1 MAERIVDAVQLLK
14 SVFQEIPGTQLSVAQ
29 ASRLTGMDP
38 WLCESVVSALEQA
51 RVLKRTR
58 DGRHLYWIGERTQSA
73 SDASKPNGGLR
84 S

>member
-1 MAERIVDAVQLLK
+1 MAERVIDAVQRLK

-29 ASRLTGMDP
+29 ASRLTGMEP

-58 DGRHLYWIGERTQSA
+58 DGRDLYWIGERIRFG
-73 SDASKPNGGLR
+73 SDLAQPAGPPR